1 MSANLESP
9 VVATGLEKVNF
20 HLSSK
25 KGSAKEC
32 WNYLTIALT
41 SHPSNVLLKILQAG
55 LEQYMNWELPGVQAG
70 LRKAE
75 EPEIKL
81 STLDGT

>member
-1 MSANLESP
+1 MSANLQSP

-32 WNYLTIALT
+32 WNCLTIALT
-41 SHPSNVLLKILQAG
+41 SHASNALLKILQAR
-55 LEQYMNWELPGVQAG
+55 LEQYVNWELPGVQAG
-70 LRKAE
+70 FKKAKE
-75 EPEIKL
+75 LEIKL